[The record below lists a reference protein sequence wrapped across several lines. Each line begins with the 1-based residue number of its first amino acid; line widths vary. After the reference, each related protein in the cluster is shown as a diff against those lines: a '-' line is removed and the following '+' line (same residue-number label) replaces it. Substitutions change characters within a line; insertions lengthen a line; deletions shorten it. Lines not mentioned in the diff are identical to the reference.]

1 MKKLQDIKRGRRQ
14 VNSQVVEKL
23 AGGLAEWL
31 LAQAPDL
38 GLTTLLAHADDGVI
52 WGRVQ
57 GEKLITSH
65 QVFETVSPPLRAE
78 TLQQARLFGPRA
90 ELLLWR
96 VDAGWGVRVIK
107 DESGEDG
114 EYYDEAQLLWGN
126 LWKQSSDGFTLVSE
140 GRQELRHAPPV
151 DLASGDFDGERHPLR
166 LQVRH
171 YLTTDPGTGLL
182 RVALGRLV
190 RVTGNGKEKER

>member
-1 MKKLQDIKRGRRQ
+1 MKTIREIKRGRRQ
-14 VNSQVVEKL
+14 VNSQIIEKL

-31 LAQAPDL
+31 PTQALDL
-38 GLTTLLAHADDGVI
+38 ELTTLLAHADDGVI

-57 GEKLITSH
+57 SGKLTTSH
-65 QVFETVSPPLRAE
+65 EVFDTVSPPLRAE

-96 VDAGWGVRVIK
+96 AGAGWGLRVIK
-107 DESGEDG
+107 DESGEEG

-126 LWKQSSDGFTLVSE
+126 LWEQSRDGFTLVSE
-140 GRQELRHAPPV
+140 GRQGLRHAPPV
-151 DLASGDFDGERHPLR
+151 DLASGDFDGEHHPLR

-182 RVALGRLV
+182 RVTLSRLIQV
-190 RVTGNGKEKER
+190 AHNGKEIER